1 MTDSLCAQENAG
13 NKKPYCET
21 EVSVAVCMFK
31 KMCWVFFCLFLCFVY
46 LTLRN
51 EVFFYI
57 EE

>member
-31 KMCWVFFCLFLCFVY
+31 KKCVGFSFVCFFVLS
-46 LTLRN
+46 T
-51 EVFFYI
+51 
-57 EE
+57 